1 MEEHELVRE
10 LKERN
15 SSALER
21 IIEIYTAYISTV
33 VNNVIGNWM
42 KTEDVEE
49 VVSDTFVLLWRNAAQ
64 VREGGTIKSYLATIA
79 RNQALKKL
87 RSFNPRVYPLD
98 DELEWI
104 VDSDDFRTK
113 AELRHALEW
122 ALSSM
127 SDVDREIF
135 LRYYFFMEKTAS
147 IAKRLNTGEATVRSR
162 LSRGRKYLKEKLIE
176 GGYQYENQGLGTV

>member
-1 MEEHELVRE
+1 MEEQELVRQ

-15 SSALER
+15 PSALER

-33 VNNVIGNWM
+33 VNHVIGSWM

-49 VVSDTFVLLWRNAAQ
+49 VVADTFVLLWRNAAQ
-64 VREGGTIKSYLATIA
+64 VQEGGTLKSYLATIA

-98 DELEWI
+98 DELDWI
-104 VDSDDFRTK
+104 VDHHDFQTK
-113 AELRHALEW
+113 TELRHALEW
-122 ALSSM
+122 AISSM

-147 IAKRLNTGEATVRSR
+147 IAERLNTREATVRSR

-176 GGYQYENQGLGTV
+176 GGYRFENQGLGTV

>member
-1 MEEHELVRE
+1 MEEQELVRQ
-10 LKERN
+10 LKEGN
-15 SSALER
+15 PSALER
-21 IIEIYTAYISTV
+21 MIEIYTAYISTV
-33 VNNVIGNWM
+33 VKNVIGNWM

-64 VREGGTIKSYLATIA
+64 IQEGSTIKSYLATIA

-87 RSFNPRVYPLD
+87 RRFNPRVYPLD
-98 DELEWI
+98 EELELI
-104 VDSDDFRTK
+104 VDHNDFRTRT
-113 AELRHALEW
+113 ELRQALEW

-127 SDVDREIF
+127 GDVDREIF

-147 IAKRLNTGEATVRSR
+147 IADRLNTREATVRSR

-176 GGYQYENQGLGTV
+176 GGYHFENQGFGTV